1 MKVIG
6 LTGGI
11 GSGKSLVATI
21 LRDKYGA
28 LLLNSDA
35 IAKSQME
42 PGGASYEAVVN
53 YFGKEIISEDGNID
67 RNKLSK
73 IIFQDKDKRLKVNEL
88 THPKVLEEIQQE
100 IKIARDE
107 GVVPYLVV
115 ETALMLEAGY
125 DFICDEVWYVYAPE
139 EDRKERLRKNRNY
152 SEEKINSILE
162 NQSKDEAFRAKF
174 NKIIEN
180 VGDVPLLEQQ
190 VDRLILGNSKK

>member
-1 MKVIG
+1 MIG